1 MHIKGKTEEIPPIY
15 DPGKHNENDEDDENS
30 MEEEAVVD
38 EDARKLYDKI
48 LGDFKKDSLI
58 DSV

>member
-1 MHIKGKTEEIPPIY
+1 
-15 DPGKHNENDEDDENS
+15 